1 MALDFS
7 RDYRRIATE
16 EAWAS
21 PRMLDVYRR
30 ELEAGHIDD
39 PGFQSLWGYYLG
51 STERAS
57 SLVERIV
64 DTGEIRLAAMDAAG
78 VDQMVL
84 ATTAP
89 GVQALRSEVA
99 VPLAREVNDELAAAV
114 AAHPDRYDG
123 LTAIA
128 PQAPDAAA
136 EEIRRGHD
144 ELGFR
149 GVILNSHARG
159 EYLDDLK
166 YDPIFAAAEELGTPI
181 YLHPTT
187 PIPRLAEPFIEA
199 GLDGAIYGFSV
210 EAGLHLL
217 RLITSGVFDRHPK
230 LKLVVGHLGEA
241 LPFWMWRL
249 DFMHA
254 TSVRSQRYEAIKP
267 LELPISG
274 YLKRNIWITT
284 SGMPWHPAIEF
295 VREAVGLDRLMF
307 AWDYPYQ
314 WRPDEVETFD
324 ALPWSV
330 EDKRRFFQT
339 TAEEVF
345 GLRPRAGAAK

>member
-1 MALDFS
+1 MTVEFS
-7 RDYRRIATE
+7 PDYRRIATE

-21 PRMLDVYRR
+21 SRMLDVYRR
-30 ELEAGHIDD
+30 ELEAGRIDD

-57 SLVERIV
+57 ALAERIV
-64 DTGEIRLAAMDAAG
+64 DTGGSRLAAMDEAG
-78 VDQMVL
+78 VDAMIL

-89 GVQALRSEVA
+89 GVQALRTEVA
-99 VPLAREVNDELAAAV
+99 VPLARDINDELAAAV
-114 AAHPDRYDG
+114 AANPERYDG

-128 PQAPDAAA
+128 PQDPDAAA

-144 ELGFR
+144 VLGFK
-149 GVILNSHARG
+149 GVILNSHVRG
-159 EYLDDLK
+159 EYLDHPRF
-166 YDPIFAAAEELGTPI
+166 DPIFAAAEERDTPI

-254 TSVRSQRYEAIKP
+254 ASVRSQRYEALRP

-295 VREAVGLDRLMF
+295 VREAVGIERLMF

-314 WRPDEVETFD
+314 WQPEEVAVYD
-324 ALPWSV
+324 GIDWAV
-330 EDKRRFFQT
+330 DDKRRFFQT

-345 GLRPRAGAAK
+345 GLERRAPRG

>member
-1 MALDFS
+1 MTLDFS
-7 RDYRRIATE
+7 PDYRRIATE

-21 PRMLDVYRR
+21 PRMLEVYRR
-30 ELEAGHIDD
+30 ELDAGRIDD
-39 PGFQSLWGYYLG
+39 PGFESLWGYYLG

-57 SLVERIV
+57 SLIERIV
-64 DTGEIRLAAMDAAG
+64 DTEETRLAAMDAAG
-78 VDQMVL
+78 VDAMVL

-89 GVQALRSEVA
+89 GVQALRTDVA
-99 VPLAREVNDELAAAV
+99 VPLARDLNDELAAAV

-128 PQAPDAAA
+128 PQSPEDAA
-136 EEIRRGHD
+136 EEIRRGHR
-144 ELGFR
+144 ELGFK
-149 GVILNSHARG
+149 GVILNSHAQG
-159 EYLDDLK
+159 EYLDARRF
-166 YDPIFAAAEELGTPI
+166 DPIFAAAEELDTPI

-210 EAGLHLL
+210 EAGLHVL

-230 LKLVVGHLGEA
+230 LKLVIGHLGEA

-284 SGMPWHPAIEF
+284 SGMPWHPALDF
-295 VREAVGLDRLMF
+295 VREAVGIERLMF

-314 WRPDEVETFD
+314 WQPDEVAVFD
-324 ALPWSV
+324 SV
-330 EDKRRFFQT
+330 DWPDEEKRRFFQT

-345 GLRPRAGAAK
+345 GLEHRAPRG

>member
-1 MALDFS
+1 MTLEFS
-7 RDYRRIATE
+7 PDYRRIATE

-21 PRMLDVYRR
+21 PRMLEVYRR
-30 ELEAGHIDD
+30 EFDAGRIDD
-39 PGFQSLWGYYLG
+39 PGFTSLWGFYLG

-57 SLVERIV
+57 SLTARIV
-64 DTGEIRLAAMDAAG
+64 DTGEQRLAAMDAAG
-78 VDQMVL
+78 VDAMVL

-89 GVQALRSEVA
+89 GVQALRKEVA
-99 VPLAREVNDELAAAV
+99 LPLAREINDELAEAV
-114 AAHPDRYDG
+114 AAHPTRYHG
-123 LTAIA
+123 LTSIA
-128 PQAPDAAA
+128 PQDPEAAA

-144 ELGFR
+144 KLGFN
-149 GVILNSHARG
+149 GVILNSHVQG
-159 EYLDDLK
+159 EYLDDRRF
-166 YDPIFAAAEELGTPI
+166 DPIFAAAEELDTPI

-199 GLDGAIYGFSV
+199 GLDGAVYGFGV
-210 EAGLHLL
+210 EAGLHTL
-217 RLITSGVFDRHPK
+217 RLITSGLFDRHPK
-230 LKLVVGHLGEA
+230 LKLVLGHLGEA

-284 SGMPWHPAIEF
+284 SGMPWHPAVTF
-295 VREAVGLDRLMF
+295 VREAVGLERLMF

-314 WRPDEVETFD
+314 WNPDEVATYETL
-324 ALPWSV
+324 AWPT
-330 EDKRRFFQT
+330 EDKRQFFQT

-345 GLRPRAGAAK
+345 GLARRAPRG